1 MATQTATKLLPVEE
15 LYGSWGN
22 AYDQGQVN
30 NMQGLD
36 AVQQETYLPK
46 FLSLTHEAHSSQK
59 NLKIVDFGCGTGRT
73 TLKLLNLPSATI
85 VGLDAT
91 PQLIELAREKSASH
105 LNSLPQDTRVAS
117 VQYEVYNPL
126 IHPQA
131 PECAQNAHG
140 LISTLALEHFTL
152 PEFFKAIHPLVQP
165 GSYLM
170 VTDLHPDLATLNSYT
185 IVDEKSGELM
195 WTSAS
200 HIHPIDGVRAEAPKW
215 GMEVVEV
222 QEASPKDPKMVGAM
236 RGNWEGVKCWVGY
249 LLKKD

>member
-1 MATQTATKLLPVEE
+1 MAVHAGVKLLPVED
-15 LYGSWGN
+15 LYAGWAGG
-22 AYDQGQVN
+22 YDQGQVN

-36 AVQQETYLPK
+36 DVQLETFLPK
-46 FLSLTHEAHSSQK
+46 FLLLTHEAHSGST

-73 TLKLLNLPSATI
+73 TLKLLKLPSATI

-91 PQLIELAREKSASH
+91 PQLIELARHKSAER
-105 LNSLPQDTRVAS
+105 LTSLPQDARAAE

-140 LISTLALEHFTL
+140 LISTLALEHFAL
-152 PEFFKAIHPLVQP
+152 PDFFKATSPLVQT

-170 VTDLHPDLATLNSYT
+170 VTDLHPDLARIANYTL
-185 IVDEKSGELM
+185 IDEKSGELM
-195 WTSAS
+195 WTAS
-200 HIHPIDGVRAEAPKW
+200 HIHSIDDVRAEAPKW
-215 GMEVVEV
+215 GLEVVEV
-222 QEASPKDPKMVGAM
+222 QEGSPKDPKMVGAM

-249 LLKKD
+249 ILKKK